1 VARLPVDDE
10 LDRLAAPFH
19 AAERRI
25 RALVAQAP
33 DGDRRALL
41 IEALEIL
48 VELRRDTDAAGTITE
63 VYLAS
68 AAAIGVLQRRSVSVS
83 PSGADDL
90 GRSLAGQLD
99 RSVRNA
105 QEGVRIAIRTVTSE
119 TVADAAQTG
128 VTAFVDRGGARRA
141 LGSYAEQLSRTLG
154 RHAVSRGTTDAL
166 RAGALVQVSRHG
178 TENPICRPLEGAII
192 PATGNLPPYH
202 GNCSHVA
209 SPIGFSVD
217 EHVAAFRAAT
227 VPA

>member
-1 VARLPVDDE
+1 MARLPVDDD

-25 RALVAQAP
+25 RELVAQAP
-33 DGDRRALL
+33 EGDRRALL

-48 VELRRDTDAAGTITE
+48 IVLRRDTDAADTIASI
-63 VYLAS
+63 YALS
-68 AAAIGVLQRRSVSVS
+68 AAAVGVLQKRSVSVS

-99 RSVRNA
+99 RSVRTA
-105 QEGVRIAIRTVTSE
+105 AEGVRAAMRTVTVE
-119 TVADAAQTG
+119 TVADASQTA
-128 VTAFVDRGGARRA
+128 VTALVDRSGARRA

-178 TENPICRPLEGAII
+178 TENPICRPLEGVIL
-192 PATGNLPPYH
+192 PASGSLPPYH
-202 GNCSHVA
+202 ASCSHVA

-217 EHVAAFRAAT
+217 EHVAAFQAAT